1 MISKETIDEIYAAAQ
16 IEEVVADFVPL
27 KRRGQN
33 WVGVCPF
40 HNDKN
45 PSMYVSPRLGIF
57 NCFVCHTGGNAVNFV
72 MKHEQISYPEA
83 LRYLAKKYGIN
94 IVEDARSE
102 DLTDEEKLKE
112 SLLAVNKFAEQYFI
126 DQLLNTEEGQTIG
139 LSYFKERGFTQQ
151 TIEKFRLGY
160 CPDGWDKFTQEAL
173 KNGYQLEHLIMTG
186 LTKQSESGK
195 IFDFYRGR
203 VIFPIYDKLGKPV
216 GFGGRILKKDEKTAK
231 YFNSPESPIYH
242 KSNVLYGFYQ
252 AQRAIKSQDNVYLV
266 EGYTDVLSMV
276 QAGIENVVA
285 TSGTAFPDGQ
295 IRLLKSK
302 TNNVTVLRDGDKAGI
317 NAALKDIN
325 ILLGNGFNV
334 SVVMLPDGE
343 DPDSFAQGHRD
354 SEITDYL
361 KDNADSFIL
370 FKARVMAAEAGNDP
384 AKRAAMVKDIIQSI
398 ALIQDDIT
406 KQLYI
411 KELSKVF
418 NLEEKFLT
426 AELRKNIVKNIK
438 DIAKKESDQDINIHT
453 KPEVNLS
460 SNDTTITDTD
470 SLASIEEKIILL
482 LLNYG
487 AYEIDAEIPNE
498 NGNIICQSIRL
509 DQYIFDDFTEEGLSF
524 QQPLFQKIYEEYAV
538 IASKTTGQD
547 NIKKAFA
554 FIDNDD
560 IRQYAIEQVMK
571 VEIKISPEWLRRFD
585 ISTDNVNNSIYKL
598 NKYAYDSIMLFKFRI
613 LEDRLK
619 FLHEEIQ
626 LEESKSEPSIT
637 ILNNLVG
644 QYVKLNNRK
653 KEIAKPINLVI
664 SK

>member
-151 TIEKFRLGY
+151 TIEKFKLGY

-186 LTKQSESGK
+186 LTKKSESGK

-453 KPEVNLS
+453 KPEENVS

-487 AYEIDAEIPNE
+487 AYEIDAEIPDE

-524 QQPLFQKIYEEYAV
+524 QQPLFQKIFEKYSV
-538 IASKTTGQD
+538 IAEKSSDQD
-547 NIKKAFA
+547 DIKKAFVNHEDA
-554 FIDNDD
+554 EIQQF
-560 IRQYAIEQVMK
+560 ALEHLMKEEIE
-571 VEIKISPEWLRRFD
+571 ISPEWQRRFEV
-585 ISTDNVNNSIYKL
+585 STDHVNNSSYKL
-598 NKYAYDSIMLFKFRI
+598 NEEVYKSVLMFKYRFIEQFLDFLMSEIKKDPPEKI
-613 LEDRLK
+613 LDNLLRK
-619 FLHEEIQ
+619 CDV
-626 LEESKSEPSIT
+626 
-637 ILNNLVG
+637 LNKRKAELG
-644 QYVKLNNRK
+644 KLMDMV
-653 KEIAKPINLVI
+653 IAK
-664 SK
+664 

>member
-384 AKRAAMVKDIIQSI
+384 AKRAAMVKDIILSI

-453 KPEVNLS
+453 KPEENVS

-487 AYEIDAEIPNE
+487 AYEIDAEIPDE

-509 DQYIFDDFTEEGLSF
+509 DQYIFNDFTEEGLSF
-524 QQPLFQKIYEEYAV
+524 QQPLFQKIFEEYAV
-538 IASKTTGQD
+538 IAEKSSDQD
-547 NIKKAFA
+547 DIKKAFVNHEDA
-554 FIDNDD
+554 EIQQF
-560 IRQYAIEQVMK
+560 ALEHLMKEEIE
-571 VEIKISPEWLRRFD
+571 ISPEWQRRFEV
-585 ISTDNVNNSIYKL
+585 STDHVNNSNYKL
-598 NKYAYDSIMLFKFRI
+598 NEEVYKSVLMFKYRFIEQFLDFLMSEIKKNPAENI
-613 LEDRLK
+613 LDNLLK
-619 FLHEEIQ
+619 
-626 LEESKSEPSIT
+626 KCD
-637 ILNNLVG
+637 ILNKRKAELG
-644 QYVKLNNRK
+644 KLMDMV
-653 KEIAKPINLVI
+653 IAK
-664 SK
+664 

>member
-112 SLLAVNKFAEQYFI
+112 SLVAVNKFAEQYFI
-126 DQLLNTEEGQTIG
+126 NQLLNTEEGQTIG

-151 TIEKFRLGY
+151 TIKKFRLGY

-231 YFNSPESPIYH
+231 YFNSPESPVYH

-302 TNNVTVLRDGDKAGI
+302 TNNVTVLRDGDRAGI

-343 DPDSFAQGHRD
+343 DPDSFAQGHSD
-354 SEITDYL
+354 TEITDYL
-361 KDNADSFIL
+361 KSHADSFIL

-411 KELSKVF
+411 KELSKLF
-418 NLEEKFLT
+418 NLEEKYLT
-426 AELRKNIVKNIK
+426 AELRKNIVKTIK
-438 DIAKKESDQDINIHT
+438 DNAKKESGQDVVIQTPSEEKPSGNIIIQDENGLFH
-453 KPEVNLS
+453 
-460 SNDTTITDTD
+460 
-470 SLASIEEKIILL
+470 IEEKIILL
-482 LLNYG
+482 ILKYG
-487 AYEIDAEIPNE
+487 AYEIDAETTDE
-498 NGNIICQSIRL
+498 NGQEQCQKIRL
-509 DQYIFDDFTEEGLSF
+509 DQYIFNEFTEEEINF
-524 QQPLFQKIYEEYAV
+524 QEPLFQNIYEEYAV
-538 IASKTTGQD
+538 IASKAAGQD
-547 NIKKAFA
+547 DIIKAFV
-554 FIDNDD
+554 NHENTD
-560 IRQYAIEQVMK
+560 IRQFAIEHLM
-571 VEIKISPEWLRRFD
+571 EDDLEISPEWLRRFEVC
-585 ISTDNVNNSIYKL
+585 TDSVKNSSYKL
-598 NKYAYDSIMLFKFRI
+598 NEEVYHSILLFKYKI
-613 LEDRLK
+613 IEQYVK
-619 FLHEEIQ
+619 FLHEEI
-626 LEESKSEPSIT
+626 SKQHPDYIIDQILKKYD
-637 ILNNLVG
+637 ILN
-644 QYVKLNNRK
+644 KRK
-653 KEIAKPINLVI
+653 AEIAKLIDLVI
-664 SK
+664 VK

>member
-151 TIEKFRLGY
+151 TIEKFKLGY

-453 KPEVNLS
+453 KPEENVS

-487 AYEIDAEIPNE
+487 AYEIDAEIPDE

-585 ISTDNVNNSIYKL
+585 INTDNVNNSIYKL

>member
-112 SLLAVNKFAEQYFI
+112 SLVAVNKFAEQYFI

-151 TIEKFRLGY
+151 TIEKFKLGY

-186 LTKQSESGK
+186 LTKKSESGK
-195 IFDFYRGR
+195 VFDFYRGR

-216 GFGGRILKKDEKTAK
+216 GFGGRILKKEEKIAK
-231 YFNSPESPIYH
+231 YFNSPESPVYH

-302 TNNVTVLRDGDKAGI
+302 TNNVTVLRDGDRAGI

-361 KDNADSFIL
+361 KENADSFIL

-426 AELRKNIVKNIK
+426 AELRKNIVKNLK
-438 DIAKKESDQDINIHT
+438 ENAKKENGQEIEIHIPSAE
-453 KPEVNLS
+453 KVS
-460 SNDTTITDTD
+460 SNDITLADTN
-470 SLASIEEKIILL
+470 SLANTEEKIILL
-482 LLNYG
+482 ILKYG
-487 AYEIDAEIPNE
+487 AYEIDAELPDG
-498 NGNIICQSIRL
+498 NGQVQCQKIRL
-509 DQYIFDDFTEEGLSF
+509 DQYIFNEFTEEEISF
-524 QQPLFQKIYEEYAV
+524 QEPLFQKIYEEYAV
-538 IASKTTGQD
+538 IASQ
-547 NIKKAFA
+547 NS
-554 FIDNDD
+554 NQDD
-560 IRQYAIEQVMK
+560 IKRVFVNHENAEIRQFAIEHLM
-571 VEIKISPEWLRRFD
+571 EEDIEISPEWLRRFEV
-585 ISTDNVNNSIYKL
+585 STDNVKNSGYKL
-598 NKYAYDSIMLFKFRI
+598 NEAVYQSVMLFKYKI
-613 LEDRLK
+613 IEQYLK
-619 FLHEEIQ
+619 YLHEEIKQ
-626 LEESKSEPSIT
+626 NHPEQIIDQILQKYD
-637 ILNNLVG
+637 ILNR
-644 QYVKLNNRK
+644 RK
-653 KEIAKPINLVI
+653 AEIAKLIDLVI
-664 SK
+664 TK

>member
-1 MISKETIDEIYAAAQ
+1 MISKETIDEIYSAAQ

-112 SLLAVNKFAEQYFI
+112 SLLSVNKFAEQYFI
-126 DQLLNTEEGQTIG
+126 DQLLNTEEGQTVG

-151 TIEKFRLGY
+151 TIEKFKLGY

-186 LTKQSESGK
+186 LTKKSESGK
-195 IFDFYRGR
+195 VFDFYRGR

-216 GFGGRILKKDEKTAK
+216 GFGGRILKKDEKTSK

-242 KSNVLYGFYQ
+242 KSNVLYGFYN

-302 TNNVTVLRDGDKAGI
+302 TNNVTVLRDGDRAGI

-343 DPDSFAQGHRD
+343 DPDSFAQSHRD
-354 SEITDYL
+354 SEITEYL

-406 KQLYI
+406 RQLYI
-411 KELSKVF
+411 KELAKLF
-418 NLEEKFLT
+418 GIEEKMLT
-426 AELRKNIVKNIK
+426 VELRKNIVKTLK
-438 DIAKKESDQDINIHT
+438 ESAKKESGQEVEIHT
-453 KPEVNLS
+453 HAEEKVSGNENIFDENEALYQ
-460 SNDTTITDTD
+460 
-470 SLASIEEKIILL
+470 IEKKIILL
-482 LLNYG
+482 ILKYG
-487 AYEIDAEIPNE
+487 AYEIDVELAGEEGQNHS
-498 NGNIICQSIRL
+498 QKIRL
-509 DQYIFDDFTEEGLSF
+509 DQCIFNEFSEEEISF
-524 QQPLFQKIYEEYAV
+524 KNPLFQNIYENYAV
-538 IASKTTGQD
+538 IASKAENQD
-547 NIKKAFA
+547 EIKKAFV
-554 FIDNDD
+554 NHENTD
-560 IRQYAIEQVMK
+560 IQQFSIENLLSE
-571 VEIKISPEWLRRFD
+571 EIEISPEWLRRFEV
-585 ISTDNVNNSIYKL
+585 STDNVNNSIYKL
-598 NKYAYDSIMLFKFRI
+598 NEEVYKTVLMFKFQLIEQYLHLLKEEMHQDHSDKIIDQI
-613 LEDRLK
+613 LAKYDLLIKR
-619 FLHEEIQ
+619 
-626 LEESKSEPSIT
+626 
-637 ILNNLVG
+637 
-644 QYVKLNNRK
+644 RA
-653 KEIAKPINLVI
+653 EIAKLMDMVVA
-664 SK
+664 K

>member
-151 TIEKFRLGY
+151 TIEKFKLGY

-186 LTKQSESGK
+186 LTKKSESGK

-438 DIAKKESDQDINIHT
+438 EIAKKESDQDINIHT
-453 KPEVNLS
+453 KPEENVS
-460 SNDTTITDTD
+460 SNDSSLTDTD

-482 LLNYG
+482 LLHYG
-487 AYEIDAEIPNE
+487 AYEIDAELLDDE
-498 NGNIICQSIRL
+498 GNTICQKIRL
-509 DQYIFDDFTEEGLSF
+509 DQYIFNDFTEEGLSF
-524 QQPLFQKIYEEYAV
+524 QQPLFQKIFEEYAV
-538 IASKTTGQD
+538 IAEKSSDQD
-547 NIKKAFA
+547 DIKKAFVNHEDTEIQQFA
-554 FIDNDD
+554 V
-560 IRQYAIEQVMK
+560 EQLMK
-571 VEIKISPEWLRRFD
+571 EEPDISPEWQRRFEV
-585 ISTDNVNNSIYKL
+585 STDHVNNSSYKL
-598 NKYAYDSIMLFKFRI
+598 NEEVYKTVLMFKYRFIDQFLDFLMSEIKKDPPENI
-613 LEDRLK
+613 LDNLLK
-619 FLHEEIQ
+619 
-626 LEESKSEPSIT
+626 KCD
-637 ILNNLVG
+637 ILNKRKAEIG
-644 QYVKLNNRK
+644 KLMDMV
-653 KEIAKPINLVI
+653 IAK
-664 SK
+664 

>member
-453 KPEVNLS
+453 KPEENVS

-487 AYEIDAEIPNE
+487 AYEIDAEIPDE

-524 QQPLFQKIYEEYAV
+524 QQPLFQKIFEEYAV
-538 IASKTTGQD
+538 IAEKSSDQD
-547 NIKKAFA
+547 DIKKAFVNHEDA
-554 FIDNDD
+554 EIQQF
-560 IRQYAIEQVMK
+560 ALEHLMKEEIE
-571 VEIKISPEWLRRFD
+571 ISPEWQRRFEV
-585 ISTDNVNNSIYKL
+585 STDHVNNSSYKL
-598 NKYAYDSIMLFKFRI
+598 NEEVYKSVLMFKYRFIEQFLDFLMSEIKKDPPEKI
-613 LEDRLK
+613 LDNLLRKCDVLNRRK
-619 FLHEEIQ
+619 AEI
-626 LEESKSEPSIT
+626 
-637 ILNNLVG
+637 G
-644 QYVKLNNRK
+644 KLMDMV
-653 KEIAKPINLVI
+653 IAK
-664 SK
+664 